1 MPQPAAHR
9 PFAAD
14 RSFTLG
20 EELRDR
26 VLADRY
32 AVARSGLFE
41 LTARGREALRSLQ
54 EGWAQL
60 EADPYY
66 GGRTP
71 TCYRVRRYSDFRY
84 DPAANRLTP
93 LRHVPYYQSEG
104 MNRYVGGK
112 VRHFGDVLPETYENP
127 LFLDLVACDFALFP
141 VEERWLRAPWTC
153 QVHMI
158 RIVVGPGESTP
169 ITPEGIH
176 SDGYPFAGVHLMQ
189 RRGISGGEST
199 VYTREEQPLATL
211 TFEDPLDSLWL
222 EDRNLKHYVTPISAA
237 GPAAGQRDLL
247 AISFSLA
254 DSPYETVL

>member
-1 MPQPAAHR
+1 MPQLAAHR

-32 AVARSGLFE
+32 AVARSGVFE

-54 EGWAQL
+54 EGWAHL

-66 GGRTP
+66 GGKTP
-71 TCYRVRRYSDFRY
+71 TCYRLRRYSDFRY

-127 LFLDLVACDFALFP
+127 LFLDLVACDFSLFP

-169 ITPEGIH
+169 VTPEASTPTAIRSPAFTSCRGAA
-176 SDGYPFAGVHLMQ
+176 SRAGKAPCTRATSSPSQ
-189 RRGISGGEST
+189 RSPSKIRSIPCGSRT
-199 VYTREEQPLATL
+199 
-211 TFEDPLDSLWL
+211 
-222 EDRNLKHYVTPISAA
+222 
-237 GPAAGQRDLL
+237 
-247 AISFSLA
+247 AI
-254 DSPYETVL
+254 